1 MPHLVTLL
9 YTMSSLR
16 SPSVETL
23 KALETVPI
31 MCLILSPDLCILTAS
46 DLYLQAIET
55 KREAITGKHIFDAF
69 PADLNFP
76 DADGVQNINASLQQV
91 LRTKEPH
98 HMPIQR
104 YNVPDRNHE
113 GEFITRYWD
122 PSHTPVLDE
131 QGDILYIIQLAI
143 NITDKVLA
151 DMELEEAKLAYE
163 KIRNRLKSI
172 NNELIELSFSERHFR
187 HLADLVPAKISNALP
202 TGELT
207 FLNKQWLDY
216 SKLNFEDLHD
226 FGYYNMMHPDEI
238 EDFQKGLREAAAN
251 GCQCES
257 EMRFK
262 NNDGEYRW
270 HLNIASPILDDNGQ
284 IAMWVSSSTDIQRMK
299 EEEQRKNDFIGMVS
313 HELKTPLTS
322 LSLYLQVLNSKLS
335 QTDKNFEKTSVIQA
349 IKQTRKMTAMISGFL
364 NLSRVEATEI
374 HINREKFNIR
384 KLLLDT
390 VEDISLITNTHRIT
404 LQSCNCKIISGDKEK
419 IGYVLNNL
427 ISNACKYSKV
437 GTDVNLSC
445 EVGNNQVKVS
455 ITDEGMGIK
464 EEEVSHLFER
474 YYRVENSNT
483 ISGFGIGLYLCA
495 EILKRHQGKI
505 WVESEYGKGSTFYF
519 SLPVA

>member
-1 MPHLVTLL
+1 
-9 YTMSSLR
+9 MSSIK
-16 SPSVETL
+16 SPSAETL
-23 KALETVPI
+23 KALETVPN
-31 MCLILSPDLCILTAS
+31 MYLILSPDLYILTAS
-46 DLYLQAIET
+46 DLYLQATET

-69 PADLNFP
+69 PADPNFP
-76 DADGVQNINASLQQV
+76 DADGVKNINASLQEV
-91 LRTKEPH
+91 LRTKKPH

-104 YNVPDRNHE
+104 YDVPDRNHE

-122 PSHTPVLDE
+122 PSHTPVLDD

-151 DMELEEAKLAYE
+151 DMDLEKAKLAHE
-163 KIRNRLKSI
+163 KTRDSLKSI
-172 NNELIELSFSERHFR
+172 NNELIERTYSERHFR

-202 TGELT
+202 TGEVT
-207 FLNKQWLDY
+207 FFNKLWLDY
-216 SKLNFEDLHD
+216 SGLNFEDLRD
-226 FGYYNMMHPDEI
+226 FGYHNMVHPDEI
-238 EDFQKGLREAAAN
+238 EDFQKGLTEAAAN
-251 GCQCES
+251 GRPYES

-262 NNDGEYRW
+262 NTDGEYRW
-270 HLNIASPILDDNGQ
+270 HLNIVSPILDEDGQ
-284 IAMWVSSSTDIQRMK
+284 IAMWVGSTTDIQRMK

-322 LSLYLQVLNSKLS
+322 LSAYLQVLNSKLS
-335 QTDKNFEKTSVIQA
+335 QPDESFEKTAVRQA
-349 IKQTRKMTAMISGFL
+349 IKQTGKMTTMINGFL
-364 NLSRVEATEI
+364 NLSRLEATDT
-374 HINREKFNIR
+374 HINKEEFNIC
-384 KLLLDT
+384 KLLRDT
-390 VEDISLITNTHRIT
+390 VEDMSLITNTHRIT
-404 LQSCNCKIISGDKEK
+404 LQPCDSKIISGDQEK

-427 ISNACKYSKV
+427 ISNACKYSQV
-437 GTDVNLSC
+437 GTEVNLSC
-445 EVGNNQVKVS
+445 EVGTNQVTVS